1 MSSQEVM
8 LNGSV
13 DAIPTSASALEV
25 LQHLQVVPG
34 AREALAI
41 VRRQGLAPSG
51 LESQA
56 DLICALRSIHQRL
69 LAEGSPDYWIQ
80 DFHPGE
86 REVDMDQMDLAVE
99 AAAARLLEAACVADL
114 IASLET
120 RHATQQKYVTLGSSP
135 SS

>member
-1 MSSQEVM
+1 MSSQEVV

-13 DAIPTSASALEV
+13 DTIPTSASALEV
-25 LQHLQVVPG
+25 LQRLQVVPG

-41 VRRQGLAPSG
+41 VRRQGLNPSG
-51 LESQA
+51 SESQA
-56 DLICALRSIHQRL
+56 DLICALRGIHQRL

-80 DFHPGE
+80 DFQPGD

-99 AAAARLLEAACVADL
+99 AAAARLLEAACIADL
-114 IASLET
+114 IESLET
-120 RHATQQKYVTLGSSP
+120 GHAPQPKYVALGSSP